1 MIFFIFITDI
11 VIKFRNCLTNIDDFT
26 IDSLRPVLKDFS
38 ESNNLVYSNFMRM
51 LRNIISGL
59 KAS

>member
-1 MIFFIFITDI
+1 MIFFLITDI
-11 VIKFRNCLTNIDDFT
+11 VIKLRNCLTNMDDFT
-26 IDSLRPVLKDFS
+26 IDNLRPVLKDFS

>member
-1 MIFFIFITDI
+1 M
-11 VIKFRNCLTNIDDFT
+11 DDFT
-26 IDSLRPVLKDFS
+26 IDNLRPVLKDFS